1 MMFELRSVTRDYRLG
16 EVLVTALEEV
26 SLQIAEGEFVAILG
40 PSGSGK
46 STLLNLIGLL
56 DVPTAG
62 AVLFDGRDV
71 SHLSASER
79 ARIRLEAI
87 GFVFQRFH
95 LVSEFSAIE
104 NVALPLEAAGWP
116 VAERW
121 ERAATL
127 LRSVGLAERMLFA
140 PARLSGGERQRVA
153 ICRALANKPRLVLAD
168 EPTGQLH
175 SDDKAGIIAL
185 FQRLNR
191 EGNTFVVVT
200 HDPEMARAAR
210 RIIEL
215 RDGKI
220 AREVRP

>member
-1 MMFELRSVTRDYRLG
+1 MFELRSVTREYRLD
-16 EVLVTALEEV
+16 EVTVTALEDV
-26 SLQIAEGEFVAILG
+26 SLRIEEGEFVAILG

-46 STLLNLIGLL
+46 STLLNLLGLL

-62 AVLFDGRDV
+62 EVRFDGRDV
-71 SHLSASER
+71 VHLSAGER
-79 ARIRLEAI
+79 ARLRLEAI

-95 LVSEFSAIE
+95 LVSAFSAIE

-116 VAERW
+116 VHERW

-127 LRSVGLAERMLFA
+127 LRSVGLGDRLVFP

-153 ICRALANKPRLVLAD
+153 ICRALANRPRLVLAD

-175 SDDKAGIIAL
+175 SEDKAGIIAL
-185 FQRLNR
+185 FQQLNR
-191 EGNTFVVVT
+191 DGNTIVVVT

-215 RDGKI
+215 RDGRI
-220 AREVRP
+220 VREART